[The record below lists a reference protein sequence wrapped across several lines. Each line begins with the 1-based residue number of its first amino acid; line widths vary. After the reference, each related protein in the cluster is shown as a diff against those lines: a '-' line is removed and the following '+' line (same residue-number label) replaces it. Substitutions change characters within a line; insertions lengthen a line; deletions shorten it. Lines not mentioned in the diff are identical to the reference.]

1 MQEDQKPEF
10 VFYLFLIIS
19 QIRER
24 GNREFF
30 RLISYLLDIRHRR
43 SKRCRLGIV
52 HRWTSTLETEH
63 AKENGGTHEQKT
75 LSTPAAAG
83 TQAGR
88 LPLPH
93 NPPQKRRASGL
104 IRRECC
110 NCEDGNCLAL
120 DDGDTCACPQMISF
134 SVCCKWFRWADL
146 AAGQDAGSGD
156 LPGQGL
162 ETLCGV
168 RRCVR
173 PEVQPGQILPG
184 LRRQSSQAAENRK

>member
-75 LSTPAAAG
+75 LIHHLLWLVVGGSTCRPVEGVDQRGLRLECG
-83 TQAGR
+83 TLVYWAMRCFGR
-88 LPLPH
+88 VAFPVFALLVAEGLTRGQGAILPH
-93 NPPQKRRASGL
+93 
-104 IRRECC
+104 
-110 NCEDGNCLAL
+110 
-120 DDGDTCACPQMISF
+120 
-134 SVCCKWFRWADL
+134 
-146 AAGQDAGSGD
+146 AAW
-156 LPGQGL
+156 
-162 ETLCGV
+162 
-168 RRCVR
+168 
-173 PEVQPGQILPG
+173 
-184 LRRQSSQAAENRK
+184 LRRGQRSAVAVAWRS